1 MFLFWGYFPCCASLL
16 IRIHYRVH
24 LMSSSISLRNHIT
37 KRRLS
42 MYLSTG
48 LIKLSFGQCVDICLP
63 SCSAYPWGPFRG
75 LYQKHTFPVLH
86 QAYQSPLTPMMVST
100 SVSLCSFLIALVDCS
115 QHEAALKSESWDFLT
130 IPCLALVLL
139 KKYMFIMVM
148 HVPAP
153 SRVWLFATPWAVS
166 CQVPLSLGF
175 PGKNTGVGCH
185 FLLQWGLPDP
195 GIKPMSPA
203 LQVNALPWS
212 CCMLILSP
220 NTFALWF
227 VLKIVLFW
235 SSPATCF
242 SSHYF

>member
-1 MFLFWGYFPCCASLL
+1 MGSIPWFVSGT
-16 IRIHYRVH
+16 H
-24 LMSSSISLRNHIT
+24 LSCPSSSS
-37 KRRLS
+37 S
-42 MYLSTG
+42 
-48 LIKLSFGQCVDICLP
+48 
-63 SCSAYPWGPFRG
+63 
-75 LYQKHTFPVLH
+75 
-86 QAYQSPLTPMMVST
+86 VST
-100 SVSLCSFLIALVDCS
+100 YSYDGINFSFTLCSFLIALVDCS

-130 IPCLALVLL
+130 IRCLALVLL

-175 PGKNTGVGCH
+175 PGKNTGGGCH